1 MPIAP
6 LPDVKLNYLQ
16 FSQLNS
22 NHSQNSPK
30 PKPDLILV
38 HGLATSLAFW
48 YHLAECFAHTHRVT
62 LFDLRGHGRSSMPA
76 SGYTPSH
83 LAADL
88 RALMEY
94 LEIETADLVGH
105 SFGGAVSL
113 HFALN
118 YPQKVNRL
126 VLADTRL
133 KLFQPQLQTR
143 DWLHWSQLKPNLAKF
158 DIEISEDHPEAGYQL
173 LVEIAR
179 LQLQQ
184 PQKKSPFPKI
194 LAKLFPQGSKQSA
207 QRWLK
212 LLDTTTAAQDFQT
225 GNTLNF
231 NQVKNFSQPT
241 LAIYGEQSPTLP
253 TARALQKIWSHLEF
267 ALVPQAGHF
276 FPLSQPDFLVNA
288 INVYFQSRTK
298 SRITKISF
306 PENL

>member
-6 LPDVKLNYLQ
+6 LPDVRLNYLQ
-16 FSQLNS
+16 FAKHNS
-22 NHSQNSPK
+22 NYQQLSPK
-30 PKPDLILV
+30 SKPDLILV

-48 YHLAECFAHTHRVT
+48 YHLAERFTNSHRVT
-62 LFDLRGHGRSSMPA
+62 LFDLRGHGRSSMPDG
-76 SGYTPSH
+76 GYTPAH
-83 LAADL
+83 MAADL
-88 RALMEY
+88 QALMEY

-143 DWLHWSQLKPNLAKF
+143 DWLYWSQLKPNLAKF
-158 DIEISEDHPEAGYQL
+158 GIEISEDHPEAGYQL

-184 PQKKSPFPKI
+184 PEQKSPFPKI
-194 LAKLFPQGSKQSA
+194 LAKLFPQGSQHSA
-207 QRWLK
+207 KRWLK
-212 LLDTTTAAQDFQT
+212 LLDTTTAAQDFQAGT
-225 GNTLNF
+225 TLTF
-231 NQVKNFSQPT
+231 NQVKNCSQST

-253 TARALQKIWSHLEF
+253 TAQALQKIWSDLEF

-288 INVYFQSRTK
+288 VNQFWEGIGK
-298 SRITKISF
+298 SQIGV
-306 PENL
+306 